1 MDKHKTIYPVGKMC
15 KHLKV
20 SRNAYYHWRSKR
32 PGNKKDSRK
41 TVLINEIKRIFKESR
56 QTYGS
61 PRIQVQLEKIGYKIS
76 RAYVA
81 KLMKEENI
89 RFKPKK
95 RFINTTY
102 SKHEYKIEK
111 NTLDRQFKVEQLGKV
126 WVSDITYIRVNDK
139 WVYLTTMIDLA
150 DRQVVGWSLSKD
162 MTYENTVLKA
172 WNIGRKRRQIIDGFI
187 LHSDRGVQYAC
198 NKIRDI
204 FMANDKINRSMS
216 RKGNC
221 WDNAVA
227 ESFFKTIKSE
237 MIYRNEFK
245 SFTHAYNQ
253 VYDYIENWYNIKRIH
268 SSLGYK
274 TPLEKEIELRAY
286 YKLAA

>member
-1 MDKHKTIYPVGKMC
+1 MC

-20 SRNAYYHWRSKR
+20 SRNAYYHWKSNR
-32 PGNKKDSRK
+32 PGNKKHSRK
-41 TVLINEIKRIFKESR
+41 VVLLNEIKRIFEASR

-61 PRIQVQLEKIGYKIS
+61 PRIQVELEKIGYNVS

-81 KLMKEENI
+81 RLMKEESI

-95 RFINTTY
+95 RFINTTN
-102 SKHEYKIEK
+102 SNHDYKIEK

-139 WVYLTTMIDLA
+139 WIYLTTMIDLA

-172 WNIGRKRRQIIDGFI
+172 WNIARKRRQIIDGFL

-198 NKIRDI
+198 SKIRDM
-204 FMANDKINRSMS
+204 FMGNDKINRSMS

>member
-15 KHLKV
+15 KYLKV
-20 SRNAYYHWRSKR
+20 SRNSYYHWKSVR
-32 PGNKKDSRK
+32 PGKKKYSRR
-41 TVLINEIKRIFKESR
+41 TVLINEIKRIFKNSR

-61 PRIQVQLEKIGYKIS
+61 PRIQVELEKLGYNVS
-76 RAYVA
+76 RTYVA
-81 KLMKEENI
+81 RLMQAENI

-102 SKHEYKIEK
+102 SNHDYKIEK
-111 NTLDRQFKVEQLGKV
+111 NTLNRQFKVEQLGKV

-139 WVYLTTMIDLA
+139 WIYLTTMIDLA

-172 WNIGRKRRQIIDGFI
+172 WNVARNRRQIVDGFI
-187 LHSDRGVQYAC
+187 LHSDRGIQYAC
-198 NKIRDI
+198 NKIRNI
-204 FMANDKINRSMS
+204 FKDNDQINRSMS

-237 MIYRNEFK
+237 LIYRNQFI

-253 VYDYIENWYNIKRIH
+253 IYDYIENWYNIKRIH

>member
-1 MDKHKTIYPVGKMC
+1 MDKHKKTYSVGKIC
-15 KHLKV
+15 KYLKV
-20 SRNAYYHWRSKR
+20 SRNSYYHWKSVKLAK
-32 PGNKKDSRK
+32 KKDSRR
-41 TVLINEIKRIFKESR
+41 TVLVNEIKRIFNDSR

-61 PRIQVQLEKIGYKIS
+61 PRIQAELEKLGYKIS

-81 KLMKEENI
+81 RLMKAENI

-95 RFINTTY
+95 RFVNTTY
-102 SKHEYKIEK
+102 SKHHYKIEK

-139 WVYLTTMIDLA
+139 WIYLTTMIDLA

-172 WNIGRKRRQIIDGFI
+172 WNTARKRRQIIHGFI

-198 NKIRDI
+198 NKIRDL
-204 FMANDKINRSMS
+204 FMGNNKINRSMS
-216 RKGNC
+216 RKRNC
-221 WDNAVA
+221 WDNAVV

-245 SFTHAYNQ
+245 SFTHAYNH
-253 VYDYIENWYNIKRIH
+253 VYDYIENWYNIKKNT
-268 SSLGYK
+268 L
-274 TPLEKEIELRAY
+274 
-286 YKLAA
+286 

>member
-1 MDKHKTIYPVGKMC
+1 MC

-20 SRNAYYHWRSKR
+20 SRNSYYHWKSIKLT
-32 PGNKKDSRK
+32 KKKYSRK
-41 TVLINEIKRIFKESR
+41 AILVNEIKKIFKDSR

-61 PRIQVQLEKIGYKIS
+61 PRIQVELEKIGYKIS
-76 RAYVA
+76 RTYVG
-81 KLMKEENI
+81 KLMKAENI

-102 SKHEYKIEK
+102 SKHGYKIEK

-139 WVYLTTMIDLA
+139 WIYLTTMIDLA

-172 WNIGRKRRQIIDGFI
+172 WNIARKRRQIIDGFI

-204 FMANDKINRSMS
+204 FMDNDKINRSMS

-237 MIYRNEFK
+237 MIYRNKFK
-245 SFTHAYNQ
+245 SFTHAYNH
-253 VYDYIENWYNIKRIH
+253 VYDYIENWYNVKRIH